1 VFLRQWEYLYL
12 LKWEK
17 LAKLLFGNEKNI
29 LKLQIGYTYIKYADI
44 IANFDLYLKLTKI
57 YYLTEK
63 IR

>member
-1 VFLRQWEYLYL
+1 VFLKQWEYLYL

-17 LAKLLFGNEKNI
+17 LAKLLCGNGKNI
-29 LKLQIGYTYIKYADI
+29 LKLQIGYTYIKYAD